1 MEKHFYIGEGPEAD
15 ALVAEVLEREK
26 ATHEA
31 REALIS
37 EYEADGL
44 ILSVWNDGKVT
55 GLAFNRPTHRPY
67 L

>member
-26 ATHEA
+26 VTHEA
-31 REALIS
+31 RKALIS

-55 GLAFNRPTHRPY
+55 GLAFNKLTSRRT
-67 L
+67 